1 MILLCEA
8 VLNEIEE
15 DTIVIPGH
23 GPVAKYADLAEYVVM
38 LRTIRER
45 IAKLVARGAS
55 LDEVIAAKP
64 TAEWD
69 EVQGDPIRLLDRAFA
84 SLTR

>member
-1 MILLCEA
+1 
-8 VLNEIEE
+8 
-15 DTIVIPGH
+15 
-23 GPVAKYADLAEYVVM
+23 M

-64 TAEWD
+64 TVEWD